1 MKRRMVLAVGGNGL
15 IKNGEHREIDDQ
27 LAAVQEIAGFIADI
41 MQLGF
46 AVTVTHGNGPQVGYI
61 FRRSELAF
69 EAGELHFVPLKNC
82 VADTQGAIGY
92 QLQESLHNTFH
103 QRGMVEQPVAM
114 VTMVEV
120 DGNDPSFQNPTK
132 PIGVFYPK
140 QKVDSLLRKHS
151 DWHIVYQK
159 GRGYRRVVPSPRP
172 IRIVEMEALK
182 TMMDSGFVVIAAGG
196 GGIPVDRDGD
206 GNLVGVNC
214 VVDKDLTAALMAIEL
229 KADLLVISTQVESVY
244 LDFDSPQRKALQ
256 RLTVAEAYGRIGQ
269 GHFGPGT
276 MLPKIE
282 AALKFISHGGKEV
295 IITSPENL
303 VAAVQGKKGTR
314 IVP

>member
-1 MKRRMVLAVGGNGL
+1 MKQRMVLAVGGNGL
-15 IKNGEHREIDDQ
+15 IRNDEHREIDDQ
-27 LAAVQEIAGFIADI
+27 LAAVQEIAGYIADI

-46 AVTVTHGNGPQVGYI
+46 DVAVTHGNGPQVGFI

-92 QLQESLHNTFH
+92 QLQESLHNIFH
-103 QRGMVEQPVAM
+103 QREMVEQPVTM

-120 DGNDPSFQNPTK
+120 DGEDPSFQNPIK

-172 IRIVEMEALK
+172 VRIVEMEVLK
-182 TMMDSGFVVIAAGG
+182 VMMDSGFVVIAAGG
-196 GGIPVDRDGD
+196 GGIPVVRDGD
-206 GNLVGVNC
+206 GNLAGVNC

-229 KADLLVISTQVESVY
+229 KADLLVISTQVENVY
-244 LDFDSPQRKALQ
+244 QDFDSLQPKALE
-256 RLTVAEAYGRIGQ
+256 RLTVAEAFGLIAR

-282 AALKFISHGGKEV
+282 AALEFISHGGKEV
-295 IITSPENL
+295 IITSPGNL